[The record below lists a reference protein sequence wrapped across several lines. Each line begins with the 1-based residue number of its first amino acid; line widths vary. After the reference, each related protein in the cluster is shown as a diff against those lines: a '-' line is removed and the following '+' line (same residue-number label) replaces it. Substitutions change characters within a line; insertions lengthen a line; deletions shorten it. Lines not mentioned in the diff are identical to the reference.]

1 VSTNGTI
8 DAYKADLG
16 DIRFKSYGDYF
27 EDTISKYYNSFDDFV
42 ENLDVDLT
50 YLFELVGPYNR
61 VVIPYEESKLYFLG
75 ARNKFSGKE
84 YYCTSVNAR
93 SLSMDKF
100 ELPRQYPLTSINDCI
115 DLAAAFDWEQE
126 GFVAADATGNR
137 VKIKSPAYVKAHFA
151 RNNNVITKKHLI
163 NIVINNE
170 IEEFLCY
177 ASDYKAQID
186 DINELITKYYI
197 IADWCV
203 NVCQKAKKLPRNE
216 YAALVKTFPAI
227 FQGLLFRN
235 YDQAVTVR
243 EFTANWTENKWEEH
257 LEALEKLKE
266 NFNLW

>member
-1 VSTNGTI
+1 MYNTNIGKFCAEHDNWEEVLSAEPYYLKIKRDTQYIMFSYDQIRSDFNIDIVQEARGIIFREGVWKNPVCWAFNKFGNYGESYAPELDWSTAYVTEKVDGSLIKVWWEWDGGWHVSTNGTI

-16 DIRFKSYGDYF
+16 DIKFKSYGDYF

-42 ENLDVDLT
+42 EDLDVDLT

-126 GFVAADATGNR
+126 AFVAADASGN
-137 VKIKSPAYVKAHFA
+137 
-151 RNNNVITKKHLI
+151 
-163 NIVINNE
+163 
-170 IEEFLCY
+170 
-177 ASDYKAQID
+177 
-186 DINELITKYYI
+186 
-197 IADWCV
+197 
-203 NVCQKAKKLPRNE
+203 
-216 YAALVKTFPAI
+216 
-227 FQGLLFRN
+227 
-235 YDQAVTVR
+235 
-243 EFTANWTENKWEEH
+243 
-257 LEALEKLKE
+257 
-266 NFNLW
+266 